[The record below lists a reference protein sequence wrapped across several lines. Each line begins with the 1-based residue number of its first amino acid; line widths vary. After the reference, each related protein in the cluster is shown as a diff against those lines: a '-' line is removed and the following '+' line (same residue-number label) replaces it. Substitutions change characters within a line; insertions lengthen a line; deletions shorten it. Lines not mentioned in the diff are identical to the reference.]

1 MLTDHNGRGWLV
13 KKFDGDR
20 VARVV
25 AKALSRDFENIE
37 IITVNVARDVGR
49 DGGEILRI
57 EVVFEGTMKGQDAR
71 QVAGAARRL
80 RPILQEEVDTDLYPL
95 LSFVSKVD
103 YDRGHRRSAGD

>member
-1 MLTDHNGRGWLV
+1 V

-20 VARVV
+20 VARIV

-57 EVVFEGTMKGQDAR
+57 EVVFEGTLKGDDAR

-80 RPILQEEVDTDLYPL
+80 RPVLQEEIDTDLYPL

-103 YDRGHRRSAGD
+103 YDRGHRRSEGH